1 MVENPGVGEEEA
13 WQVQALCLLA
23 KITFL
28 VII

>member
-1 MVENPGVGEEEA
+1 MVENPGVGEEA
-13 WQVQALCLLA
+13 WRVQALCLLA